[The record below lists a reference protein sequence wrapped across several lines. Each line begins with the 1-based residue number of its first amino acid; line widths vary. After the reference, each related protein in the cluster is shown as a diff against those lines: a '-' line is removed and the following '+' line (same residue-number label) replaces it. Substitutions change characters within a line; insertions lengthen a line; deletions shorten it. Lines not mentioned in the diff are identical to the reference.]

1 MLRFLMGSAAT
12 AVLLLASA
20 EVTFAQPPGRVGVP
34 PRQYR
39 STTSPYLNLLD
50 TRNSAAFNYYRRLRP
65 EREFRRAEFETEDSI
80 QAINRRLAAPAP
92 TVPQERIRTIG
103 PTGHP
108 TSFRSL
114 SSYFPVGRSGGNS
127 FGRR

>member
-1 MLRFLMGSAAT
+1 MMYRLLTMTVALSVLAAADC
-12 AVLLLASA
+12 AV
-20 EVTFAQPPGRVGVP
+20 AQNRGVGVP

-50 TRNSAAFNYYRRLRP
+50 TRNSEAFNYYRRYRP
-65 EREFRRAEFETEDSI
+65 EREFRRADTDLELSV
-80 QAINRRLAAPAP
+80 QNINRELMTPP
-92 TVPQERIRTIG
+92 QFPQERIRTIG

-108 TSFRSL
+108 TSFRTL
-114 SSYFPVGRSGGNS
+114 SNYFPASGRSGGNS